1 MQPNLNDM
9 AKFATD
15 VEEQIALL
23 ESRGMTIS
31 DKEKAKECL
40 LDIGY
45 FRLGFYW
52 FPFEKTYPR
61 KANRTH
67 EFKEGTTFD
76 YAIRLYYFDF
86 DFRNILL
93 KYISRVEINFRTKL
107 IYYASNRYKQEPFWY
122 QDSKYVNKTF
132 LEDDVMEKAMKDAA
146 KEEVIIQD
154 MKSHKRNVSPAW
166 KTMEFFSFGTAISLY
181 DNLKEIPLKCDI
193 SKLYGISSPN
203 NFLSYID
210 TIRKLRNYC
219 AHGKVLF
226 DKNLPEAISNGPLG
240 YLGNSKTQLFGAYLV
255 LEYILEQV
263 SKNRAQDMRSEV
275 KALFDNMP
283 DDIVK
288 SIILQNS
295 GFQLAK
301 LKKNP

>member
-1 MQPNLNDM
+1 M
-9 AKFATD
+9 AKFATNI
-15 VEEQIALL
+15 EEQIALL
-23 ESRGMTIS
+23 ESRGMVIN

-61 KANRTH
+61 KTNRTH
-67 EFKEGTTFD
+67 EFKEGTCFD
-76 YAIRLYYFDF
+76 YALSLYYFDF
-86 DFRNILL
+86 NLRNILL

-122 QDSKYVNKTF
+122 QNSKYVNKAF

-146 KEEVIIQD
+146 KEDVIAQD
-154 MKSHKRNVSPAW
+154 MKAHDRHISPAW
-166 KTMEFFSFGTAISLY
+166 KAMEFFSFGTTISLY
-181 DNLKEIPLKCDI
+181 DNLIEVPLKCEI
-193 SKLYGISSPN
+193 SRRYGISSPN

-240 YLGNSKTQLFGAYLV
+240 YLGNSKTQLFGAYRV
-255 LEYILEQV
+255 LEYILGQV
-263 SKNRAQDMRSEV
+263 SQNRAQDLQREM
-275 KALFDNMP
+275 KALFENLP

-295 GFQLAK
+295 GFQLAM
-301 LKKNP
+301 L

>member
-1 MQPNLNDM
+1 M
-9 AKFATD
+9 AKFATNI
-15 VEEQIALL
+15 EEQITKL
-23 ESRGMTIS
+23 ESRGMTIG

-61 KANRTH
+61 KINRNH
-67 EFKEGTTFD
+67 EFKEGTCFD

-86 DFRNILL
+86 DLRNILL
-93 KYISRVEINFRTKL
+93 KYISRIEINFRTKL
-107 IYYASNRYKQEPFWY
+107 IYFASNRYKEDPFWY
-122 QDSKYVNKTF
+122 QDSQYVNKEF
-132 LEDDVMEKAMKDAA
+132 LENDKMEKAMRDAA
-146 KEEVIIQD
+146 KEDVIAQD
-154 MKSHKRNVSPAW
+154 MKSHNRAISPAW
-166 KTMEFFSFGTAISLY
+166 KAMEFFSFGTTILLY
-181 DNLKEIPLKCDI
+181 ENLKENPLKCEI
-193 SKLYGISSPN
+193 SNLYGIPSPR

-210 TIRKLRNYC
+210 TIRKLRNFC
-219 AHGKVLF
+219 AHGKVLY

-240 YLGNSKTQLFGAYLV
+240 YLGNCKTQLFGAYRV
-255 LEYILEQV
+255 LEYLMGKISQ
-263 SKNRAQDMRSEV
+263 NRAQDMRREV

-295 GFQLAK
+295 GFQLSM
-301 LKKNP
+301 L

>member
-1 MQPNLNDM
+1 M
-9 AKFATD
+9 AKFATNI
-15 VEEQIALL
+15 EEQITKL
-23 ESRGMTIS
+23 ESRGMTIG

-61 KANRTH
+61 KINRNH
-67 EFKEGTTFD
+67 EFKEGTCFD

-86 DFRNILL
+86 DLRNILL
-93 KYISRVEINFRTKL
+93 KYISRIEINFRTKL
-107 IYYASNRYKQEPFWY
+107 IYFASNRYKEDPFWY
-122 QDSKYVNKTF
+122 QDSQYVNKEF
-132 LEDDVMEKAMKDAA
+132 LENDKMEKAMRDAA
-146 KEEVIIQD
+146 KEDVIAQD
-154 MKSHKRNVSPAW
+154 MKSHNRAISPAW
-166 KTMEFFSFGTAISLY
+166 KAMEFFSFGTTILLY
-181 DNLKEIPLKCDI
+181 ENLKENPLKCEI
-193 SKLYGISSPN
+193 SNLYGIPSPR

-210 TIRKLRNYC
+210 TIRKLHNFC
-219 AHGKVLF
+219 AHGKVLN

-240 YLGNSKTQLFGAYLV
+240 YLGNCKTQLFGAYRV
-255 LEYILEQV
+255 LEYLMGKISQ
-263 SKNRAQDMRSEV
+263 NRAQDMRREV

-295 GFQLAK
+295 GFQLSM
-301 LKKNP
+301 L

>member
-1 MQPNLNDM
+1 M
-9 AKFATD
+9 AKFATNI
-15 VEEQIALL
+15 EEQITKL
-23 ESRGMTIS
+23 ESRGMTIG

-61 KANRTH
+61 KINRNH
-67 EFKEGTTFD
+67 EFKEGTCFD

-86 DFRNILL
+86 DLRNILL
-93 KYISRVEINFRTKL
+93 KYISRIEINFRTKL
-107 IYYASNRYKQEPFWY
+107 IYFASNRYKEDPFWY
-122 QDSKYVNKTF
+122 QDSQYVNKEF
-132 LEDDVMEKAMKDAA
+132 LENDKMEKAMRDAA
-146 KEEVIIQD
+146 KEDVIAQD
-154 MKSHKRNVSPAW
+154 MKSHNRAISPAW
-166 KTMEFFSFGTAISLY
+166 KAMEFFSFGTTILLY
-181 DNLKEIPLKCDI
+181 ENLKENPLKCEI
-193 SKLYGISSPN
+193 SNLYGIPSPR

-210 TIRKLRNYC
+210 TIRKLRNFC
-219 AHGKVLF
+219 AHGKVLN

-240 YLGNSKTQLFGAYLV
+240 YLGNCKTQLFGAYRV
-255 LEYILEQV
+255 LEYLMGKISQ
-263 SKNRAQDMRSEV
+263 NRAQDMRREV

-295 GFQLAK
+295 GFQLSM
-301 LKKNP
+301 L

>member
-1 MQPNLNDM
+1 M

-23 ESRGMTIS
+23 ESRGMCIN

-61 KANRTH
+61 KTNRSH
-67 EFKEGTTFD
+67 QFKEGTSFE

-86 DFRNILL
+86 DLRNIFL

-107 IYYASNRYKQEPFWY
+107 IYHASNKYKQDPFWY
-122 QDSKYVNKTF
+122 QDNKYVNKAF
-132 LEDDVMEKAMKDAA
+132 LEDDVMAKAMKDAA

-154 MKSHKRNVSPAW
+154 MKTHKRSVSPAW
-166 KTMEFFSFGTAISLY
+166 KAMEFFSFGTAISLY
-181 DNLKEIPLKCDI
+181 DNLKEVPLKCEI

-240 YLGNSKTQLFGAYLV
+240 YLGNSKTQLFGAYRV
-255 LEYILEQV
+255 LEYILGQI
-263 SKNRAQDMRSEV
+263 SQNRAQDMRGEV
-275 KALFDNMP
+275 KGLFDKIP
-283 DDIVK
+283 DGIVK

-295 GFQLAK
+295 GFQLTM
-301 LKKNP
+301 L

>member
-1 MQPNLNDM
+1 M
-9 AKFATD
+9 AKFATNI
-15 VEEQIALL
+15 EEQITKL
-23 ESRGMTIS
+23 ESRGMTIG

-61 KANRTH
+61 KINRNH
-67 EFKEGTTFD
+67 EFKEGTCFE

-86 DFRNILL
+86 DLRNILL
-93 KYISRVEINFRTKL
+93 KYISRIEINFRTKL
-107 IYYASNRYKQEPFWY
+107 IYFASNRYKEDPVWY
-122 QDSKYVNKTF
+122 QDSQYVNKEF
-132 LEDDVMEKAMKDAA
+132 LENDKMEKAMRDAA
-146 KEEVIIQD
+146 KEDVIAQD
-154 MKSHKRNVSPAW
+154 MKSQNRAISPAW
-166 KTMEFFSFGTAISLY
+166 KAMEFFSFGTTILLY
-181 DNLKEIPLKCDI
+181 ENLKENPLKCEI
-193 SKLYGISSPN
+193 SNLYGIPSPR

-210 TIRKLRNYC
+210 TIRKLRNFC
-219 AHGKVLF
+219 AHGKVLY

-240 YLGNSKTQLFGAYLV
+240 YLGNCKTQLFGAYRV
-255 LEYILEQV
+255 LEYLMGKISQ
-263 SKNRAQDMRSEV
+263 NRAQDMRREV

-295 GFQLAK
+295 GFQLSM
-301 LKKNP
+301 L

>member
-1 MQPNLNDM
+1 M
-9 AKFATD
+9 AKLATN
-15 VEEQIALL
+15 VEEQITRL
-23 ESRGMTIS
+23 ESRGMTIN

-61 KANRTH
+61 KTNRTH
-67 EFKEGTTFD
+67 EFKEGTFFD
-76 YAIRLYYFDF
+76 SAISLYYFDF
-86 DFRNILL
+86 NLRNIFL

-107 IYYASNRYKQEPFWY
+107 IYYASNRYKQDPFWY
-122 QDSKYVNKTF
+122 QNSKYVNKDF
-132 LEDDVMEKAMKDAA
+132 LEDDVMGKAMKDAA
-146 KEEVIIQD
+146 KEDVIAQD
-154 MKSHKRNVSPAW
+154 MKAHDRHISPAW
-166 KTMEFFSFGTAISLY
+166 KTMEFFSFGTTISLY
-181 DNLKEIPLKCDI
+181 DNLKEVPLKCEI
-193 SKLYGISSPN
+193 SQLYGISSPN

-240 YLGNSKTQLFGAYLV
+240 YLGNNKTQLFGAYRV
-255 LEYILEQV
+255 LKYILGQV
-263 SKNRAQDMRSEV
+263 SLNRAQDLQQEV
-275 KALFDNMP
+275 KALFDDIP
-283 DDIVK
+283 DDFVK

-295 GFQLAK
+295 GFQLAM
-301 LKKNP
+301 L

>member
-1 MQPNLNDM
+1 M
-9 AKFATD
+9 AKFATNI
-15 VEEQIALL
+15 EEQITKL
-23 ESRGMTIS
+23 ESRGMTIG

-61 KANRTH
+61 KINRNH
-67 EFKEGTTFD
+67 EFKEGTCFD

-86 DFRNILL
+86 DLRNILL
-93 KYISRVEINFRTKL
+93 KYISRIEINFRTKL
-107 IYYASNRYKQEPFWY
+107 IYFASNRYKEDPFWY
-122 QDSKYVNKTF
+122 QDSQYVNKDF
-132 LEDDVMEKAMKDAA
+132 LENDKMEKAMRDAA
-146 KEEVIIQD
+146 KEDVIAQD
-154 MKSHKRNVSPAW
+154 MKSHNRAISPAW
-166 KTMEFFSFGTAISLY
+166 KAMEFFSFGTTILLY
-181 DNLKEIPLKCDI
+181 ENLKENPLKCEI
-193 SKLYGISSPN
+193 SNLYGIPSPR

-210 TIRKLRNYC
+210 TIRKLRNFC
-219 AHGKVLF
+219 AHGKVLY

-240 YLGNSKTQLFGAYLV
+240 YLGNCKTQLFGAYRV
-255 LEYILEQV
+255 LEYLMGKI
-263 SKNRAQDMRSEV
+263 SRNRAQDMRREV

-295 GFQLAK
+295 GFQLSM
-301 LKKNP
+301 L